1 MVFTIPLTHRF
12 GSKSVSTQAE
22 IKSEIFLTSFLVFIP
37 GKKWQIAWL
46 DESCRNVQFRW
57 LVSKQTNWGSFYAFM
72 IKNCK
77 QYTTLLG
84 RHRKVNEYIPLLF
97 STWLIILDDRTFVAF
112 THLEF
117 FAPKISLCF
126 NFQNVI
132 NWLLQSTFQDTL
144 KIQDPS
150 STFRVLWYSV
160 FAFIIMSA
168 SKYL

>member
-1 MVFTIPLTHRF
+1 MVDNQTDKL
-12 GSKSVSTQAE
+12 G
-22 IKSEIFLTSFLVFIP
+22 IFLCI
-37 GKKWQIAWL
+37 Q
-46 DESCRNVQFRW
+46 D
-57 LVSKQTNWGSFYAFM
+57 
-72 IKNCK
+72 KNCK
-77 QYTTLLG
+77 QYTALLG
-84 RHRKVNEYIPLLF
+84 RLVFCFQNCSFHEKNFWNSRDPAGKVKKYDCLCERPHRKVNEYIPLLF
-97 STWLIILDDRTFVAF
+97 STWLIILDDRIFVAF

-117 FAPKISLCF
+117 FAPMISLCF

-132 NWLLQSTFQDTL
+132 NWLLQSIYQDTL

>member
-1 MVFTIPLTHRF
+1 MNRVETC
-12 GSKSVSTQAE
+12 KS
-22 IKSEIFLTSFLVFIP
+22 
-37 GKKWQIAWL
+37 
-46 DESCRNVQFRW
+46 RW
-57 LVSKQTNWGSFYAFM
+57 LVNQTD
-72 IKNCK
+72 K
-77 QYTTLLG
+77 LG
-84 RHRKVNEYIPLLF
+84 IFLCIYDKKLQTIYYFARKVNEYIPLLF

-132 NWLLQSTFQDTL
+132 NWLLQSIFQDTL

-160 FAFIIMSA
+160 FAFTYHYVSLKISLNRISINA
-168 SKYL
+168 E